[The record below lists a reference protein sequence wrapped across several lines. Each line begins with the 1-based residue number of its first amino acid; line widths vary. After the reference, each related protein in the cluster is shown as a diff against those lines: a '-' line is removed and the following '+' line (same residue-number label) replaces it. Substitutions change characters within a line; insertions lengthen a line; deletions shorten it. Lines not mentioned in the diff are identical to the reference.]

1 MILIKRGTPEKVE
14 FFKGKNM
21 AKEITNKT
29 NNNNKKRKW
38 IAATAAKSV
47 QSCPTLCNPIDGSP
61 WIEVSVNIRKGIFKI
76 K

>member
-29 NNNNKKRKW
+29 NNNNKKRK
-38 IAATAAKSV
+38 
-47 QSCPTLCNPIDGSP
+47 
-61 WIEVSVNIRKGIFKI
+61 
-76 K
+76 